1 MVVWEIIPNLDNE
14 PRYWHD
20 KKSIKNIRK
29 NGNSIEREVGIAF
42 KNLKCLE
49 IVTEDYEEFVQIKIT
64 SGPTQETKT
73 IMILPKMDVL
83 WNVRLRDNVGIFYRN
98 SQRANRRRY

>member
-1 MVVWEIIPNLDNE
+1 LIE
-14 PRYWHD
+14 
-20 KKSIKNIRK
+20 NIRK

-49 IVTEDYEEFVQIKIT
+49 IVTEDYKESIRIKIT
-64 SGPTQETKT
+64 SGPTQGTKT

-83 WNVRLRDNVGIFYRN
+83 WNVRLRDNVDISYRN
-98 SQRANRRRY
+98 SQRANCRRN